1 MGSVEGRVGERR
13 AMELKEEGNK
23 GCLLQSGKSICNRG
37 KVAKWI
43 IIVLNTMHALFY
55 FEYRIE
61 MHISFFPVEKICLGF
76 EQMKLNA
83 FSILAFKRKKFH
95 WDHF

>member
-1 MGSVEGRVGERR
+1 
-13 AMELKEEGNK
+13 
-23 GCLLQSGKSICNRG
+23 
-37 KVAKWI
+37 
-43 IIVLNTMHALFY
+43 MHALFY